1 MEGSWPGLG
10 KSLSLSL
17 WKRGGLSFLSFL
29 KSDLSFLSFLSFRD
43 LSFLDQSFLLS
54 DLSLRLSLRW
64 GYLSWDW
71 WLGGNVILP
80 S

>member
-29 KSDLSFLSFLSFRD
+29 KSDLSFLSFRD

>member
-1 MEGSWPGLG
+1 MDVVMEGSWPGLG

-54 DLSLRLSLRW
+54 ALSLRW
-64 GYLSWDW
+64 GNLSWDW
-71 WLGGNVILP
+71 WLGGNGILP